1 MPNHSPRVS
10 LSTKQVT
17 FRNTKRYQHQK
28 ELFVAAE
35 GTYTGQVRNALV
47 TSNALTTLPHS

>member
-35 GTYTGQVRNALV
+35 GTYTGQVRNALG